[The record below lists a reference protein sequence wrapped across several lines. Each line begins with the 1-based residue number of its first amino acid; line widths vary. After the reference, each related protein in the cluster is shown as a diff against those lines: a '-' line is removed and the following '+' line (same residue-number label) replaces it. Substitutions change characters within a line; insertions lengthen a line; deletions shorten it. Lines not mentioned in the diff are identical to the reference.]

1 MVLKLVSTMCITFY
15 HHFDFQMTSFLHL
28 FDAFAAPGDFKLE
41 AHELEP

>member
-1 MVLKLVSTMCITFY
+1 MVLKLVSTMYIPFY